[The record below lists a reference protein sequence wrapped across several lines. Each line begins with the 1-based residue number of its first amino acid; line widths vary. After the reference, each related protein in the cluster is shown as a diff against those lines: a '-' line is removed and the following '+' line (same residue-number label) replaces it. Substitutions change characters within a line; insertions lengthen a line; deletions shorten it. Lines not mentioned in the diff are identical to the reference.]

1 MFLDMVRKHEHEAH
15 DKLDAGDMPDF
26 SVSRSDADGDET
38 SQFRS
43 SSMKTTQLTN
53 IECQY
58 SHHSKK

>member
-38 SQFRS
+38 SSVQ
-43 SSMKTTQLTN
+43 
-53 IECQY
+53 II
-58 SHHSKK
+58 